1 MIIYPADLCS
11 TESCESRLLVFFI
24 VLSG

>member
-11 TESCESRLLVFFI
+11 TVACESRLLVFLS

>member
-11 TESCESRLLVFFI
+11 TVSCESRLLVFI
-24 VLSG
+24 SVLSG

>member
-11 TESCESRLLVFFI
+11 TVSFESRLLVLI
-24 VLSG
+24 SVLSG